1 MLPRFAFF
9 ASSHFLFQ
17 MSAVPS
23 DATRSALIRHLDAVQ
38 ACHRCP
44 QMVGPPVVGR
54 PANRGIILI
63 GQAPGEKEP
72 KLHRPFA
79 WTAGKT
85 LFLWFRTHLGW
96 TEDETR
102 DRIYFSA
109 LCRCFPGKKPGGG
122 DRIPTAEEITNCRQW
137 LEAEFALIR
146 PRLVLLVGKM
156 AIGQFLHPTSLNET
170 VGKLFTLEAF
180 GQRMDCIPL
189 PHPSGAS
196 PWPRVEPGKSLLQ
209 QAMGLVAAHP
219 VVKAAAALPA
229 GTVSNEGCLSPV
241 SHPRKS

>member
-1 MLPRFAFF
+1 
-9 ASSHFLFQ
+9 
-17 MSAVPS
+17 MSDVPS
-23 DATRSALIRHLDAVQ
+23 LPPFAALARHMEAVQ
-38 ACHRCP
+38 ACRRCP
-44 QMVGPPVVGR
+44 RMIGPPVVGR
-54 PANRGIILI
+54 PVNHGILLI

-72 KLHRPFA
+72 RLRRPFA

-85 LFLWFRTHLGW
+85 LFQWFRNHLGW
-96 TEDETR
+96 TEEETR

-122 DRIPTAEEITNCRQW
+122 DRMPAAEEIENCRPW

-156 AIGQFLHPTSLNET
+156 AIVQFLQLHSLDEA
-170 VGKLFTLEAF
+170 VGRLFSLHAF
-180 GQRMDCIPL
+180 GHRTDCIPL

-196 PWPRVEPGKSLLQ
+196 TWPRVEPGKSLLRH
-209 QAMGLVAAHP
+209 AMERIAAHP
-219 VVKAAAALPA
+219 AVKAAAAGPSR
-229 GTVSNEGCLSPV
+229 TISNEGCHPPV